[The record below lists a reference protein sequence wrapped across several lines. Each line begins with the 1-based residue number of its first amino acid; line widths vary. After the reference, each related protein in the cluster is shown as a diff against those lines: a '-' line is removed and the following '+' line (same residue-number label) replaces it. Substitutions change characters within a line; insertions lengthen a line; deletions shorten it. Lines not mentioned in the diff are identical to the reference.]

1 MEDSFEIYVDAVYRK
16 PRKRCFWATTTVA
29 NAKRGYTVEFE
40 AEAPWVGLP
49 SAMMRAV
56 TKALADLEVDGRQ
69 VTIYIPRFFQS
80 EEFFATMQ
88 QIASGQSP
96 DSAGS
101 GPVWGRFL
109 FQMQRHNITVVP
121 GLPED
126 KHSKSL
132 DIRLD
137 RWYESRLRFRHL

>member
-1 MEDSFEIYVDAVYRK
+1 MEESFEIYVDAVYRK

-29 NAKRGYTVEFE
+29 KAKRTYTVEFE
-40 AEAPWVGLP
+40 SEAPWTTMQT
-49 SAMMRAV
+49 AIMRAV
-56 TKALADLEVDGRQ
+56 VKALSDLEVDGRR
-69 VTIYIPRFFQS
+69 VTIYIPKFFQS

-101 GPVWGRFL
+101 GPVWERFL
-109 FQMQRHNITVVP
+109 FQLQRHDVTVVA
-121 GLPED
+121 GLPEN

-132 DIRLD
+132 AIRLD